1 MKRKSTEARQKE
13 IVDVAMQI
21 ISTRGSKK
29 FTAQH
34 IADEVGITA
43 GAIFRHFNSM
53 EEIVEA
59 VIDRMEAIL
68 FDGFP
73 PAAQSPLARL
83 EAFFYGRIQAIATHS
98 PLSRILLLDH
108 VADLGGKAAT
118 DRVRNFKRRS
128 QRFVRR
134 CLRDASD
141 RGLIAG
147 DVDIEAASMIIQ
159 GAILAVGLRAT
170 QAPSRRG
177 PEKLPG
183 TIWLVLE
190 RMLRPTAGR

>member
-21 ISTRGSKK
+21 IATRGSKK

-43 GAIFRHFNSM
+43 GAIFRHFSSM
-53 EEIVEA
+53 GEIVDA

-73 PAAQSPLARL
+73 PAAQSPLERL
-83 EAFFYGRIQAIATHS
+83 EAFFHGRVQAIATHS
-98 PLSRILLLDH
+98 PISRILLSDH
-108 VADLGGKAAT
+108 VADLGGKEAT
-118 DRVRNFKRRS
+118 DRVNNFKRRS

-141 RGLIAG
+141 RGQIAG

-159 GAILAVGLRAT
+159 GSILAVGLRAS
-170 QAPSRRG
+170 QDSSGRANEKRSRD
-177 PEKLPG
+177 
-183 TIWLVLE
+183 IWLALE
-190 RMLRPTAGR
+190 RMVRPTAAG